1 MIPSTKS
8 QLLVAEDW
16 TKIYQSFRNADFQS
30 YDFDTLRRTMIT
42 YLRETYPEEFNDYID
57 SSEYI
62 ALIDLIAYLGQ
73 NLSFRIDLNARENFL
88 ETAQRRDSI
97 LRLAQLISYNPK
109 RNVPANGLLK
119 ISAVS
124 TTESVVDTNGLNL
137 ANQVI
142 GWNDPTNTNWYQ
154 QFISILNSAMPGSR
168 FFGNPDDK
176 SVIGGISSEQ
186 YKINSQAT
194 DLPIFSLSKSINGVP
209 MTFEITGCTF
219 TGQDFIYE
227 QPPIPGGT
235 FNYLFRNDNQ
245 GAGSANSGF
254 FVHFR
259 QGSIASTGFN
269 ISNPVPNEIVGINAN
284 GINNDDVWLWQL
296 SPAGTYDTLWTRVE
310 ALVGNNIIYNNI
322 ANSVRSFYSV
332 TTRANDQID
341 LNFADGSFGDLP
353 KGNFRLFYRQSNG
366 QTYTITPDQMA
377 GINITIP
384 YANKAGNIHQLTLT
398 LSLQYTVT
406 NSSGPETNASI
417 KQKAPQTYYLQNRMI
432 TAEDYNIGPL
442 TAGNNILKVTSI
454 NRVSSGVSKYFELSD
469 VSGKYS
475 STDIFAKDGI
485 LYREN
490 KLPSFE
496 FKFNSRNEVFAAVK
510 NKLAPIVGSS
520 SFKNFYYEKTNY
532 SRPDFSDLNYSW
544 VQVTKKNGQVT
555 GYIQNRSIDPAVPVQ
570 VGYFSSNNASYIS
583 AGALMKFTGSAT
595 KPYFKPNGDL
605 TSSADQTTTPY
616 RWVKVIQ
623 VVGDGTNQLKGV
635 LNDGTGP
642 IILSGRIPTDAVLV
656 EVIPTFVNVFSYALE
671 TQIANLCV
679 AERNFGLSFDRVTRQ
694 WFIILDSNLDTVNDF
709 SLTYQGDTGNVQR
722 DSSWLI
728 RFQWTGEAYKVSYR
742 LLEYIFESD
751 KQTAFFVDSSS
762 NNYDYTTDTLIKDQI
777 SVLSINRS
785 PIAPEESTTVTNAT
799 VLPSIVTL
807 FTTARATTGTAIL
820 QFAGTATTAITATSY
835 LAIHPNINRVTTA
848 VRSVTIAS
856 TTTATVILATTL
868 SNVIATGTAVTFV
881 PTVLTATG
889 VITSFDKTLDINLVN
904 DYRWQINNSVVEP
917 DGYVDPKKV
926 IVGFYDANNDGQ
938 IDDPDAFDQIVAPA
952 STSPQT
958 GFNNKFVYFKISND
972 GSRYTLLEDQT
983 SITAYP
989 DETYVDLL
997 NVAEG
1002 ELFYFYIADVI
1013 KTYTAGIFK
1022 LDNTYFARSGRSG
1035 IKFHYIHNTGEER
1048 RIDPSKSNII
1058 DIYILTAAY
1067 DSAYRAWLA
1076 SGATNGQPLAPTSQS
1091 LENDFASALEPIKS
1105 ISDTLVFH
1113 PANYKV
1119 LFGQQASPNL
1129 QATFKA
1135 VRNTARTNSDNDLI
1149 NRILG
1154 IINEF
1159 FSLDNWEFGQSFN
1172 FTELATYVLNQMTP
1186 DIVNFIIVPKN
1197 TDLPFGSLFEIA
1209 CQSNEILISGT
1220 TADDIEIID
1229 SVTAAEINAVSPIIT
1244 NTNASF

>member
-88 ETAQRRDSI
+88 ETAQRRDSV

-154 QFISILNSAMPGSR
+154 QFISIMNTAMPASR
-168 FFGNPDDK
+168 FFGNPDDS
-176 SVIGGISSEQ
+176 SVIGGIKTDQ

-209 MTFEITGCTF
+209 MTFEITGATF
-219 TGQDFIYE
+219 AGQNFIYE
-227 QPPIPGGT
+227 NPPAPGGS

-269 ISNPVPNEIVGINAN
+269 IDNPVPNEIVGINAN

-322 ANSVRSFYSV
+322 SNNIRSFYSV

-454 NRVSSGVSKYFELSD
+454 NRVSSGISKYFELSD

-475 STDIFAKDGI
+475 STDIFAKDGM

-496 FKFNSRNEVFAAVK
+496 FKFNSRNEVFSVIK
-510 NKLAPIVGSS
+510 NRLAPIVSS
-520 SFKNFYYEKTNY
+520 NSFKNFYYDSTNY
-532 SRPDFSDLNYSW
+532 SRPDLEQLNYDW
-544 VQVTKKNGQVT
+544 VRVTKKNNQTT
-555 GYIQNRSIDPAVPVQ
+555 GYFQNLSITPPTPVQ
-570 VGYFSSNNASYIS
+570 TGFFSSTNAAYIT
-583 AGALMKFTGSAT
+583 AGALIKFTGSAT
-595 KPYFKPNGDL
+595 KPYFKPNGEL
-605 TSSADQTTTPY
+605 TATADDTTVQY
-616 RWVKVIQ
+616 QWVKVIQ
-623 VVGDGTNQLKGV
+623 VIGDGTNQLKGA

-642 IILSGRIPTDAVLV
+642 VILTGRIPSGAVPV

-679 AERNFGLSFDRVTRQ
+679 AERNFGLSFDRMSCQ
-694 WFIILDSNLDTVNDF
+694 WFIILDSNLDTISNF
-709 SLTYQGDTGNVQR
+709 SVSYQADTSNVQR
-722 DSSWLI
+722 DSSWLV
-728 RFQWTGEAYKVSYR
+728 RFQWTGEAYTVTYR
-742 LLEYIFESD
+742 MLEYIFESD
-751 KQTAFFVDSSS
+751 KQTAFFVDYSN
-762 NNYDYTTDTLIKDQI
+762 NNYDYTTDTLVKDRI
-777 SVLSINRS
+777 DVLGINTQ
-785 PIAPEESTTVTNAT
+785 PESANA
-799 VLPSIVTL
+799 LG
-807 FTTARATTGTAIL
+807 F
-820 QFAGTATTAITATSY
+820 
-835 LAIHPNINRVTTA
+835 
-848 VRSVTIAS
+848 
-856 TTTATVILATTL
+856 
-868 SNVIATGTAVTFV
+868 
-881 PTVLTATG
+881 
-889 VITSFDKTLDINLVN
+889 
-904 DYRWQINNSVVEP
+904 DYRWQINNAVVEP
-917 DGYVDPKKV
+917 DGYVEPKKV
-926 IVGFYDANNDGQ
+926 VVGFYDANNDGQ
-938 IDDPDAFDQIVAPA
+938 IDNPDAFDQIVAPL
-952 STSPQT
+952 STSSQT
-958 GFNNKFVYFKISND
+958 TFNDKFIYFEISSD
-972 GSRYTLLEDQT
+972 ASRYSLLDDQT
-983 SITAYP
+983 LITAYP
-989 DETYVDLL
+989 DESFVNLSEATD
-997 NVAEG
+997 G
-1002 ELFYFYIADVI
+1002 ELFYFY
-1013 KTYTAGIFK
+1013 TANVVKIYSAGLFV
-1022 LDNTYFARSGRSG
+1022 LNNNYFAKLGRAN
-1035 IKFHYIHNTGEER
+1035 IKFHYTHNTGEER

-1058 DIYILTAAY
+1058 DIYVLTAAY

-1076 SGATNGQPLAPTSQS
+1076 AGLTSNQPLAPTSQS
-1091 LENDFASALEPIKS
+1091 LENDFAGALEPIKS

-1113 PANYKV
+1113 PASYKV
-1119 LFGQQASPNL
+1119 LFGSQSSPNL

-1135 VRNTARTNSDNDLI
+1135 VRNSSRSSSDNDLI
-1149 NRILG
+1149 TRILAS
-1154 IINEF
+1154 INEF

-1172 FTELATYVLNQMTP
+1172 FTELATFVLNQMTP

-1197 TDLPFGSLFEIA
+1197 PDLPFGSLFEVA

-1220 TADDIEIID
+1220 TASDIEIID
-1229 SVTAAEINAVSPIIT
+1229 SVTAAEINSVSPIIT

>member
-88 ETAQRRDSI
+88 ETAQRRDSV

-119 ISAVS
+119 ISAIS
-124 TTESVVDTNGLNL
+124 TSESVVDTNGVNL

-154 QFISILNSAMPGSR
+154 QFISIMNSAMPGSR
-168 FFGNPDDK
+168 FFGNPDD
-176 SVIGGISSEQ
+176 SAVIGGIKTDQ

-209 MTFEITGCTF
+209 MTFEITGATF
-219 TGQDFIYE
+219 TGENFIYE
-227 QPPIPGGT
+227 NPPVPGGT

-269 ISNPVPNEIVGINAN
+269 ITNPVPNEIVGINAN

-322 ANSVRSFYSV
+322 SNNIRSFYSA

-406 NSSGPETNASI
+406 NSSGPESNASI

-432 TAEDYNIGPL
+432 TAEDYNIAPL
-442 TAGNNILKVTSI
+442 TAGNNVLKVTSI
-454 NRVSSGVSKYFELSD
+454 NRVSSGISKYFELSD

-485 LYREN
+485 LYKEN
-490 KLPSFE
+490 KLPMFE
-496 FKFNSRNEVFAAVK
+496 FKFNSRNEVFAAIK
-510 NKLAPIVGSS
+510 NQLAPVIGSN
-520 SFKNFYYEKTNY
+520 SFKNFYYEATNY
-532 SRPDFSDLNYSW
+532 PRPTFQELNYSW
-544 VQVTKKNGQVT
+544 VRSTKKSNQTT
-555 GYIQNRSIDPAVPVQ
+555 GYLENLSLTPPVPVQ
-570 VGYFSSNNASYIS
+570 TGFFSSNNAAYIT
-583 AGALMKFTGSAT
+583 AGALIKFTGSVNE
-595 KPYFKPNGDL
+595 PFFKVNGEL
-605 TSSADQTTTPY
+605 TAIADETTVRY

-623 VVGDGTNQLKGV
+623 VVGDGTNQLRGA

-642 IILSGRIPTDAVLV
+642 VILSGRVPTGAVPV
-656 EVIPTFVNVFSYALE
+656 EVIPTFVTVFSYALE

-679 AERNFGLSFDRVTRQ
+679 AERNFGLSFDRLSRQ
-694 WFIILDSNLDTVNDF
+694 WFIILDSNLDTVSDF
-709 SLTYQGDTGNVQR
+709 SLSYQGDTTNVQR
-722 DSSWLI
+722 DSSWLV
-728 RFQWTGEAYKVSYR
+728 RFQWTGESYKVTYR

-751 KQTAFFVDSSS
+751 KQTAFFVDDSN
-762 NNYDYTTDTLIKDQI
+762 NNYDYTTDTLVKDRI
-777 SVLSINRS
+777 DVLGINTS
-785 PIAPEESTTVTNAT
+785 PITPTVNDAVTTVTTAS
-799 VLPSIVTL
+799 VAPSIITL
-807 FTTARATTGTAIL
+807 FTSLSSTTGSSVLRFT
-820 QFAGTATTAITATSY
+820 TATSIVANQY
-835 LAIHPNINRVTTA
+835 LAIHPSIRGVTSRVISTSPSST
-848 VRSVTIAS
+848 TIA
-856 TTTATVILATTL
+856 ATLTNAI
-868 SNVIATGTAVTFV
+868 STGTPITFV
-881 PTVLTATG
+881 PIEINAVGTVFSSSDIANFDLG
-889 VITSFDKTLDINLVN
+889 V
-904 DYRWQINNSVVEP
+904 DYRWQINNSVVEI
-917 DGYVDPKKV
+917 DGYIDPKKV
-926 IVGFYDANNDGQ
+926 VVGFYDANNDGQ
-938 IDDPDAFDQIVAPA
+938 VDNPDAFDHIVAPA
-952 STSPQT
+952 STSVQT
-958 GFNNKFVYFKISND
+958 GFNDKFVYFQIASD
-972 GSRYTLLEDQT
+972 ASRYSLLADQT
-983 SITAYP
+983 LITAYP
-989 DETYVDLL
+989 DETD
-997 NVAEG
+997 VASPVEG
-1002 ELFYFYIADVI
+1002 ELYYFYLTNVV
-1013 KTYTAGIFK
+1013 KTYTAGEFV
-1022 LDNTYFARSGRSG
+1022 LNSNYFARSGRSN
-1035 IKFHYIHNTGEER
+1035 IKFHYIHNSGEER

-1058 DIYILTAAY
+1058 DIYVLTAAY
-1067 DSAYRAWLA
+1067 DSAYRSWLA
-1076 SGATNGQPLAPTSQS
+1076 SGAIVNQPLGPTSQS
-1091 LENDFASALEPIKS
+1091 LENDFAATLDPIKS

-1113 PANYKV
+1113 PASYKV
-1119 LFGQQASPNL
+1119 LFGKQASPNL

-1135 VRNTARTNSDNDLI
+1135 VRNPTRTNSDNDLI
-1149 NRILG
+1149 TRILES
-1154 IINEF
+1154 INQY

-1172 FTELATYVLNQMTP
+1172 FTELSTFVLNQMTP
-1186 DIVNFIIVPKN
+1186 DIINFIIVPKN
-1197 TDLPFGSLFEIA
+1197 SDLPFGSLFEIA

-1220 TADDIEIID
+1220 TASDIEIID
-1229 SVTAAEINAVSPIIT
+1229 SVTAAEINSISPIIT